1 MKANIIFEYDDY
13 SNFILIIEFFLKFI
27 LIKILNYLNLKF
39 VFRFCQIVWV
49 LIEIFIIS
57 IFY

>member
-13 SNFILIIEFFLKFI
+13 SNFILIIKFFLKFI

-39 VFRFCQIVWV
+39 VLRFCQIVWV